1 MQNQAKMKKTI
12 ENIKETELGILVK
25 INKID
30 RPLPTLRKTTELPR
44 GENIV
49 CFSSPGAIRVHKQP
63 LFIRQSGRR
72 GSHYYAFDG
81 MTQQPG

>member
-63 LFIRQSGRR
+63 LLYKAKWKKGKSLLCL
-72 GSHYYAFDG
+72 
-81 MTQQPG
+81 